1 MATKTSLLGL
11 TKPAYTEAADIAVLN
26 ANFDL
31 IDKAV
36 GNGKFVKNE
45 LDNSYFRDFI
55 NQRGASSTEGTW
67 SYGIDRWICVGT
79 AGQLVWHNSD
89 HIALGALRGITQPL
103 TNKYRFIGK
112 VWTLAVMDTS
122 GNLSVVSSMFGGD
135 NQAVYGVQN
144 GLEIRLYS
152 VGNSDLAYFNV
163 NNISSDTNLFK
174 YLAWAA
180 LYEGAYTAETL
191 PAYVYKGYAA
201 ELAECQ
207 RYFIRIGSGY
217 YPWGYSLSPN
227 NTDTQYRV
235 SIPVPVTM
243 RTATPTVTVGGTI
256 SNMVLAVGS
265 SFARVN
271 GIVGSNA
278 YANFVG
284 VMFSTASAIGTAGT
298 AVLYATGAAHMDISA
313 DL

>member
-1 MATKTSLLGL
+1 M
-11 TKPAYTEAADIAVLN
+11 
-26 ANFDL
+26 
-31 IDKAV
+31 

-201 ELAECQ
+201 ELAECR
-207 RYFIRIGSGY
+207 RYY
-217 YPWGYSLSPN
+217 QCLLSPDFMLA
-227 NTDTQYRV
+227 TLGEGLAFTIQH
-235 SIPVPVTM
+235 SGM
-243 RTATPTVTVGGTI
+243 RATPTITVKNPATGSTNTI
-256 SNMVLAVGS
+256 TSQ
-265 SFARVN
+265 VN
-271 GIVGSNA
+271 GGDFAVTFTYGTKNVTSVMVPSGSA
-278 YANFVG
+278 GHTYG
-284 VMFSTASAIGTAGT
+284 VSYEA
-298 AVLYATGAAHMDISA
+298 SA